1 MHAVT
6 PAAFAQSFGRY
17 KEEAQREPIAI
28 TSDGRIS
35 GYFVSER
42 EFRELQRLR
51 ALEQRVLRVKD
62 LPANVAKAIKA
73 SRMAPEH
80 DHLNSLLA
88 VK

>member
-1 MHAVT
+1 MRAVT
-6 PAAFAQSFGRY
+6 ATEFAKRFGRY
-17 KEEAQREPIAI
+17 EDEAQREPIAI

-51 ALEQRVLRVKD
+51 ALERRVLRVKD